1 MNKSEIWKAIV
12 ISFAR
17 ISYILTANEHFGP
30 LQISLGKEYGSS
42 GAQEL
47 TFRAHFKSSKTLLIL
62 WTVKKTVD
70 DFYKWIVLF
79 LMIFA
84 SFLFGL
90 HSLYSYF
97 GKELTYRDNFT
108 GIEATFITLFW
119 SLFGLSDYRGVELE
133 QFPLSEW
140 VWIINSSPWKWAAF
154 KITRPS
160 TFENDQFRDLP
171 FWGPSNFWTL
181 HVSFV

>member
-1 MNKSEIWKAIV
+1 M
-12 ISFAR
+12 
-17 ISYILTANEHFGP
+17 
-30 LQISLGKEYGSS
+30 
-42 GAQEL
+42 
-47 TFRAHFKSSKTLLIL
+47 
-62 WTVKKTVD
+62 KKTVD

-133 QFPLSEW
+133 QFPLSER
-140 VWIINSSPWKWAAF
+140 VWRLSEDSG
-154 KITRPS
+154 RS
-160 TFENDQFRDLP
+160 
-171 FWGPSNFWTL
+171 
-181 HVSFV
+181 

>member
-1 MNKSEIWKAIV
+1 MN
-12 ISFAR
+12 
-17 ISYILTANEHFGP
+17 ILDRFRYLLERNM
-30 LQISLGKEYGSS
+30 
-42 GAQEL
+42 AQWWRS
-47 TFRAHFKSSKTLLIL
+47 RAHFHSLFWDSQIESEKSVLYYYWMHYWI
-62 WTVKKTVD
+62 WTVDLEPWKKTVD

-133 QFPLSEW
+133 QFPLSER
-140 VWIINSSPWKWAAF
+140 VWIISALGTVHF
-154 KITRPS
+154 RYRP
-160 TFENDQFRDLP
+160 LL
-171 FWGPSNFWTL
+171 GPSNFSTEHFRML
-181 HVSFV
+181 LKLL